1 MTDMMQLSLDRR
13 RFIADRTKSPLPWD
27 GGGVAEYWVCA
38 SAVLCLHS
46 MTALP
51 PFSSDGQAK
60 ERIRFGIVL
69 LPNFTLTAFSGFV
82 DLLRLSA
89 DEGDFSKPVR
99 CSWSVIGETLASVRA
114 SCGIQITPWETYDT
128 AERFDYVV
136 IVGGLLHSGP
146 SASDATLRFIR
157 RVADAD
163 ATLVGLCTGVFSL
176 MRAGVLDGYRICV
189 SWFHYWDFVER
200 FPSVNEEAL
209 VADRLFVIDH
219 RRITC
224 SGGRASIDVAA
235 AILLRHFE
243 MATVQK
249 ALRILLVD
257 DMQKGNA
264 PQPHPPGLA
273 PATHPKVKR
282 AILLMEQHVGRSLS
296 LDELAHKLDLS
307 TRQLE
312 RLFKAETGKAPQA
325 YAKQVRLRTAAWLLT
340 SSDKTVADIASS
352 CGFSDAS
359 HLGREFRKQFGMP
372 PIVFR
377 DQRGTVGAD
386 AVPVLQA
393 DCSIGIASTDAD
405 RETERDS
412 QLETQLDSHIDSH
425 IDKQREQGKQRS
437 SGDAN
442 AAAFDETFPGRARA
456 M

>member
-1 MTDMMQLSLDRR
+1 
-13 RFIADRTKSPLPWD
+13 
-27 GGGVAEYWVCA
+27 
-38 SAVLCLHS
+38 
-46 MTALP
+46 MTARSSLP
-51 PFSSDGQAK
+51 PEGP
-60 ERIRFGIVL
+60 ERIRIRFGIVL

-82 DLLRLSA
+82 DLLRLCA

-99 CSWSVIGETLASVRA
+99 CSWSVVGETLAPVRA
-114 SCGIQITPWETYDT
+114 SCGIQITPWETFES

-146 SASDATLRFIR
+146 ATGDATLQFIR
-157 RVADAD
+157 QAAAAD

-189 SWFHYWDFVER
+189 SWFHYWDFLER
-200 FPSVNEEAL
+200 FPAANEASL

-235 AILLRHFE
+235 AILLRHVE
-243 MATVQK
+243 TATVQK

-282 AILLMEQHVGRSLS
+282 AILLMEQHIGRPLT
-296 LDELAHKLDLS
+296 LDELAQKLDLS

-372 PIVFR
+372 PMMYR
-377 DQRGTVGAD
+377 EQRGPARVEHRDPHDGEE
-386 AVPVLQA
+386 
-393 DCSIGIASTDAD
+393 GGEEGGRASGEEDGRTG
-405 RETERDS
+405 RD
-412 QLETQLDSHIDSH
+412 D
-425 IDKQREQGKQRS
+425 
-437 SGDAN
+437 
-442 AAAFDETFPGRARA
+442 FDETFPGRAQA
-456 M
+456 L